1 LFHKLLYVGIA
12 PGQFA
17 AFYDDDT
24 ICLGAGVV
32 LDTEIDINDIIED
45 NASYDDD
52 DINDNDSSD
61 DGIDVVTFVKG
72 IDDDNQQQQ
81 YTKNQRIIEFSED
94 ISM

>member
-1 LFHKLLYVGIA
+1 MFHKLLYVGIA

-17 AFYDDDT
+17 AFYDDT

-32 LDTEIDINDIIED
+32 LDTEIDINDIED
-45 NASYDDD
+45 HASYDDA
-52 DINDNDSSD
+52 INDNDSSD
-61 DGIDVVTFVKG
+61 DGIDLVTFVKG
-72 IDDDNQQQQ
+72 IDDDNQQQ

>member
-17 AFYDDDT
+17 AFYDDT

-45 NASYDDD
+45 HASYDDA
-52 DINDNDSSD
+52 INDNISSD
-61 DGIDVVTFVKG
+61 DNDGIDLVTFVKG
-72 IDDDNQQQQ
+72 IDDDNQQQ